1 MSRKTIGIVD
11 YGVGNHASVQRAF
24 QALGYSCR
32 LSNEKDFLASVDVM
46 VLPGVGAFPAAMK
59 ALHALDMVDFIR
71 DQASKRKAII
81 GLCLGM
87 QLLAENSLEHESTE
101 GLGLIPGIVQPLPH
115 SACHVG
121 WNALK
126 ILHHD
131 PLLEPSNRMSVYF
144 NHAYVFE
151 TSEIYQA
158 AHVSLDGYSYTAAV
172 RKANVCGLQFHPEK
186 SQTVG
191 KQLLNRLV
199 EGLGHA
205 K

>member
-24 QALGYSCR
+24 QALGHSCR
-32 LSNEKDFLASVDVM
+32 LSDRKDFLATVDLM
-46 VLPGVGAFPAAMK
+46 VLPGVGAFPAAMQ
-59 ALHALDMVDFIR
+59 ALHNLDLVDFIR
-71 DQASKRKAII
+71 RQAGQGQAII

-87 QLLAENSLEHESTE
+87 QLLADKSLEHKSTE
-101 GLGLIPGIVQPLPH
+101 GLGLIPGIVKPLQD

-121 WNALK
+121 WNTLE

-131 PLLEPSNRMSVYF
+131 PLLMPSDRMSVYF
-144 NHAYVFE
+144 NHSYVFE
-151 TSEIYQA
+151 TQDFYQA
-158 AHVSLDGYSYTAAV
+158 ARVSLNGYSHTAAV
-172 RKANVCGLQFHPEK
+172 RKATVCGLQFHPEK

-191 KQLLNRLV
+191 KQLLSRFV
-199 EGLGHA
+199 EGLGDA

>member
-1 MSRKTIGIVD
+1 MSRKKIGIVD

-24 QALGYSCR
+24 QALGHACR

-59 ALHALDMVDFIR
+59 ALHSLNIVDFIR
-71 DQASKRKAII
+71 DQASEGKAII

-87 QLLAENSLEHESTE
+87 QLLAEKSLEHESTE

-121 WNALK
+121 WNALE
-126 ILHHD
+126 IHHHD
-131 PLLEPSNRMSVYF
+131 PLLIPCDRMSVYF

-151 TSEIYQA
+151 APEIYQA
-158 AHVSLDGYSYTAAV
+158 ARMSFDGCSYTAAV

>member
-11 YGVGNHASVQRAF
+11 YGIGNHASVHRAF
-24 QALGYSCR
+24 QALGHACR

-71 DQASKRKAII
+71 DQASEGKAII

-87 QLLAENSLEHESTE
+87 QLLAEKSLEHESTE
-101 GLGLIPGIVQPLPH
+101 GLGLIPGIVQSLPH

-121 WNALK
+121 WNALE

-151 TSEIYQA
+151 APEIYQA
-158 AHVSLDGYSYTAAV
+158 AQVSLDGYSYTAAV

-191 KQLLNRLV
+191 KKLLNRLV

>member
-1 MSRKTIGIVD
+1 VSRKTIGIVD

-24 QALGYSCR
+24 QSLGHSCR
-32 LSNEKDFLASVDVM
+32 LSDRKDFLATVDVM
-46 VLPGVGAFPAAMK
+46 VLPGVGAFPAAMQ
-59 ALHALDMVDFIR
+59 ALHNLDLVDFIR
-71 DQASKRKAII
+71 GQAVEGQVII

-87 QLLAENSLEHESTE
+87 QLLAEKSLEHKCTD
-101 GLGLIPGIVQPLPH
+101 GLGLIPGIVQPLQN

-121 WNALK
+121 WNTLE

-131 PLLEPSNRMSVYF
+131 SLLMPSNQMSVYF
-144 NHAYVFE
+144 NHSYVFQ
-151 TSEIYQA
+151 TQDFYQA
-158 AHVSLDGYSYTAAV
+158 ARVSLDGFSYTAAV

-191 KQLLNRLV
+191 KQLLSRLV
-199 EGLGHA
+199 EGLGNA

>member
-24 QALGYSCR
+24 QALGHACR

-46 VLPGVGAFPAAMK
+46 VLPGVGAFPAAMQ
-59 ALHALDMVDFIR
+59 ALHSLDMVDFIR
-71 DQASKRKAII
+71 DQASEGKAII

-87 QLLAENSLEHESTE
+87 QLLAEISLEHKSTE
-101 GLGLIPGIVQPLPH
+101 GLGLIPGTVQPLQY
-115 SACHVG
+115 SACHIG
-121 WNALK
+121 WNALEV
-126 ILHHD
+126 LHHE
-131 PLLEPSNRMSVYF
+131 PLLMPCNRMSVYF
-144 NHAYVFE
+144 NHSYVFE
-151 TSEIYQA
+151 VPEIYRA
-158 AHVSLDGYSYTAAV
+158 ARVSIDGYSYTAAI
-172 RKANVCGLQFHPEK
+172 RKGNVCGLQFHPEK

-199 EGLGHA
+199 EGLAHA

>member
-1 MSRKTIGIVD
+1 MSRKKIGIVD

-24 QALGYSCR
+24 QALGHACR

-46 VLPGVGAFPAAMK
+46 VLPGVGAFPAAMQ
-59 ALHALDMVDFIR
+59 ALHTLDMVDFIR
-71 DQASKRKAII
+71 GKASEGKAII

-87 QLLAENSLEHESTE
+87 QLLAEKSLEHESTE
-101 GLGLIPGIVQPLPH
+101 GLGLIPGIVQPLQH
-115 SACHVG
+115 SVCHVG
-121 WNALK
+121 WNALE

-131 PLLEPSNRMSVYF
+131 PLLMPCDRMSVYF

-151 TSEIYQA
+151 APEIYRA
-158 AHVSLDGYSYTAAV
+158 ARVSLDGYSYTAAV